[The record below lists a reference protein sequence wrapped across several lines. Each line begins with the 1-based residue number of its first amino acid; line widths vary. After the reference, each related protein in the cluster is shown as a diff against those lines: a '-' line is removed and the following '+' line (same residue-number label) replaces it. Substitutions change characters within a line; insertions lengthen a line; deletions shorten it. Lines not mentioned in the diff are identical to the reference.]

1 MSQWNDNDEKI
12 SATHMYIYAYRYVYV
27 CVHTFMCARR
37 KRLIHRGHCCQTYW
51 GLFLRQPE
59 GRGGG
64 RGGGRGDGGRW
75 SGGWLKGGG
84 PRKGGG
90 GGWLALLICKT
101 ANLRTLC
108 LPALSSSFS
117 TFSLPPPSLPTADLL
132 ALSHLPPS
140 RFLTH
145 TYDIHTHSLPLPV
158 SLYFSLSSHF
168 DSTSLPFSRAFLSP
182 CKHAHQSTLSLS
194 RFCRSL
200 PSHLSAFS
208 HPCGT
213 SRKLYVPTLATLNA
227 GLARDNPRPS
237 PLPSTAAATLRPTI
251 RPSYPSPPPAAC
263 PFSLLTDSP
272 PGFTTS

>member
-1 MSQWNDNDEKI
+1 MADEEM
-12 SATHMYIYAYRYVYV
+12 A
-27 CVHTFMCARR
+27 
-37 KRLIHRGHCCQTYW
+37 
-51 GLFLRQPE
+51 E
-59 GRGGG
+59 GGQV
-64 RGGGRGDGGRW
+64 DG
-75 SGGWLKGGG
+75 LKGGG

-117 TFSLPPPSLPTADLL
+117 TFSLPPPSLPTVDLL
-132 ALSHLPPS
+132 ALSRLPSLS
-140 RFLTH
+140 RFLF
-145 TYDIHTHSLPLPV
+145 
-158 SLYFSLSSHF
+158 LYL
-168 DSTSLPFSRAFLSP
+168 SLPFSLFSLSLPISTQSLFLP
-182 CKHAHQSTLSLS
+182 HAHFSALANTHTNLHCHSLAPT
-194 RFCRSL
+194 RSL
-200 PSHLSAFS
+200 PSHLPAFS

-251 RPSYPSPPPAAC
+251 RPSYPSPPPATC